1 MELGGVLVIEDRWRD
16 GASDRCVPAAAHVAT
31 EPIARHALAAL
42 RDAGVGRVVVV
53 CSERSLPLVRGCL
66 GDPRPNGVELRFVDQ
81 PGNVGLGCALR
92 GAAPILA
99 GAPCLVHVAAGL
111 SSQPLAPLATELRG
125 GPDAVVTVH
134 HSETPGERVAD
145 AAASLPGLAELEPG
159 RSALGIAGV
168 WGFGPGGLSAVAAG
182 SDPRACSDGRA
193 GSDPSCGSD
202 ELEVAAVA
210 DRIAA
215 AGGQLRIR
223 VLDGWRGY
231 RGRPSELLELNRL
244 VLDRLDGDPPRLG
257 RDGNRIEGR
266 VQIHADASV
275 RDSVIAGPVVI
286 AAHAR
291 VADAYIG
298 PYTAIGRGATV
309 EGAEVERS
317 IIADGASVVH
327 VGTRITASVVG
338 PGARVFRDFS
348 LPRALRLHVGDDA
361 EVGIC

>member
-1 MELGGVLVIEDRWRD
+1 M
-16 GASDRCVPAAAHVAT
+16 PAAAHVAT

-42 RDAGVGRVVVV
+42 CEAGISRVVVV
-53 CSERSLPLVRGCL
+53 CSERSLPLARGWL
-66 GDPRPNGVELRFVDQ
+66 EDTRPDGVELRFVDQ
-81 PGNVGLGCALR
+81 PGTMGLLGALR
-92 GAAPILA
+92 GAAPILD
-99 GAPCLVHVAAGL
+99 GAPCLVHVGAGL

-125 GPDAVVTVH
+125 GPDAVVPVH
-134 HSETPGERVAD
+134 HSETPGERVTD

-159 RSALGIAGV
+159 RSALRIAGV
-168 WGFGPGGLSAVAAG
+168 WGFGPGGLNAVAAG
-182 SDPRACSDGRA
+182 SDPRGGSDGRA
-193 GSDPSCGSD
+193 GSDPSRDSD

-215 AGGQLRIR
+215 AGGQLRIC
-223 VLDGWRGY
+223 VLDSWRVY
-231 RGRPSELLELNRL
+231 RGRPNELLELNRL
-244 VLDRLDGDPPRLG
+244 VLDRLTGDPSRRG

-266 VQIHADASV
+266 VQIHPEASV
-275 RDSVIAGPVVI
+275 RNSVIAGPVVI
-286 AAHAR
+286 AAHAQ

-298 PYTAIGRGATV
+298 PYTAIGKGATV

-338 PGARVFRDFS
+338 PGARVYHDFS
-348 LPRALRLHVGDDA
+348 LPRALRLNVGDDA

>member
-16 GASDRCVPAAAHVAT
+16 GASDRCLPAAAHVAT

-53 CSERSLPLVRGCL
+53 CPERVLPLVRGCL
-66 GDPRPNGVELRFVDQ
+66 GDPRRDGVELCFVDQ
-81 PGNVGLGCALR
+81 PDNVGVGGALR
-92 GAAPILA
+92 GAAPILD

-125 GPDAVVTVH
+125 GPDALVTVH
-134 HSETPGERVAD
+134 HSETPGDRLAD
-145 AAASLPGLAELEPG
+145 AAVSLPGLAELEPG
-159 RSALGIAGV
+159 RSALRMAGV

-182 SDPRACSDGRA
+182 SDPS
-193 GSDPSCGSD
+193 PGSD
-202 ELEVAAVA
+202 ELELAAIA
-210 DRIAA
+210 ERIAA

-244 VLDRLDGDPPRLG
+244 VLDRLDGDSPRRG

-291 VADAYIG
+291 VANAYIG
-298 PYTAIGRGATV
+298 PYTAIGRRATI

-327 VGTRITASVVG
+327 VGARITASVVG

-348 LPRALRLHVGDDA
+348 LPRALRLHVGGDA

>member
-1 MELGGVLVIEDRWRD
+1 MELGGVLVIEDPRRD
-16 GASDRCVPAAAHVAT
+16 GTSDRCVPAAAHVAT

-42 RDAGVGRVVVV
+42 CEAGIGRVVVV
-53 CSERSLPLVRGCL
+53 CSERSLPLARGWL
-66 GDPRPNGVELRFVDQ
+66 EDTRPDGVELCFVDQ
-81 PGNVGLGCALR
+81 PGTVGLRCALR

-99 GAPCLVHVAAGL
+99 GAPCLVHVGAGL

-125 GPDAVVTVH
+125 GPNAVVTVH

-159 RSALGIAGV
+159 RSRLEIAGV
-168 WGFGPGGLSAVAAG
+168 WGFGPGGLNAVAAG
-182 SDPRACSDGRA
+182 SDPRVGSDERT

-223 VLDGWRGY
+223 VLDSWRVY
-231 RGRPSELLELNRL
+231 RGRPNELLELNRL
-244 VLDRLDGDPPRLG
+244 VLDRLTGDPSRRG

-266 VQIHADASV
+266 VQIHPDASV

-286 AAHAR
+286 AAHAQ

-298 PYTAIGRGATV
+298 PYTAIGKGATV

-338 PGARVFRDFS
+338 PGARVYRDFS
-348 LPRALRLHVGDDA
+348 LPRALRLNVGDDS

>member
-1 MELGGVLVIEDRWRD
+1 
-16 GASDRCVPAAAHVAT
+16 
-31 EPIARHALAAL
+31 
-42 RDAGVGRVVVV
+42 
-53 CSERSLPLVRGCL
+53 
-66 GDPRPNGVELRFVDQ
+66 
-81 PGNVGLGCALR
+81 
-92 GAAPILA
+92 
-99 GAPCLVHVAAGL
+99 
-111 SSQPLAPLATELRG
+111 
-125 GPDAVVTVH
+125 
-134 HSETPGERVAD
+134 
-145 AAASLPGLAELEPG
+145 
-159 RSALGIAGV
+159 
-168 WGFGPGGLSAVAAG
+168 
-182 SDPRACSDGRA
+182 
-193 GSDPSCGSD
+193 
-202 ELEVAAVA
+202 
-210 DRIAA
+210 
-215 AGGQLRIR
+215 